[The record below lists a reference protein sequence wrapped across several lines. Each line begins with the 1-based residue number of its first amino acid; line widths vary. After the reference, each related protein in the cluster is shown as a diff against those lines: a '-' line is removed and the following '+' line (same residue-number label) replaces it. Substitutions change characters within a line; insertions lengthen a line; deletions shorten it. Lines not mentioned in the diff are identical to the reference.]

1 MPVTFNSVSKCC
13 HFPHKLLC
21 AARIRL
27 RFLTKPS
34 SLLPVTEVTI
44 FQPFVDYLNRK
55 EHLNRTLVP
64 ILQRVEKD
72 NQSFQLRYKCNLN
85 FKADCRLHNC
95 LDRFL
100 QARCI
105 ILNQQILQILRTFL
119 KRKLLAFS
127 ELVFAIFTPIMLVV
141 YEAQKNTTQKPI
153 ITSAG

>member
-1 MPVTFNSVSKCC
+1 MFNASQLHSVSKYC

-34 SLLPVTEVTI
+34 SLLTEVTI
-44 FQPFVDYLNRK
+44 FQQFVDYLNRK

-64 ILQRVEKD
+64 MLQRVEKD
-72 NQSFQLRYKCNLN
+72 NQSLQLRYKCNLS

-119 KRKLLAFS
+119 KRKLFAFS
-127 ELVFAIFTPIMLVV
+127 ELVFAIFTPIMLVM